1 MLIVMVG
8 VVLVLGVLVVCIF
21 VHQTTNTSDLAE
33 EVTGEAGEVHID
45 TIDVMLETSEWNYK

>member
-8 VVLVLGVLVVCIF
+8 VMLVLGVLVVCIF

-33 EVTGEAGEVHID
+33 DVIGEAGEVHID
-45 TIDVMLETSEWNYK
+45 TIDVMLETSE

>member
-8 VVLVLGVLVVCIF
+8 VMLVLGVLVVCIL

-45 TIDVMLETSEWNYK
+45 TIDVMLETSE